1 MVDISPT
8 VEGTID
14 ILIDYKKGGL
24 TLAQAVDRFS
34 KLTGIDQSISE
45 KYIRE
50 LGRDNI
56 ISLTLFLIYI
66 FDFIYFFLFSCKLYI

>member
-8 VEGTID
+8 VESTIG
-14 ILIDYKKGGL
+14 ILIDYQKGGL

-34 KLTGIDQSISE
+34 KLTGINKNISE

-56 ISLTLFLIYI
+56 ISLNSKRQNRTSKSEKT
-66 FDFIYFFLFSCKLYI
+66 DDRAG

>member
-1 MVDISPT
+1 MVEISPT

-56 ISLTLFLIYI
+56 IPFNSKKQNRASKSEET
-66 FDFIYFFLFSCKLYI
+66 DDRAG

>member
-8 VEGTID
+8 VEGTIE

-34 KLTGIDQSISE
+34 KLTGIDQNISE

-56 ISLTLFLIYI
+56 ISLNSKRQDRASKSEET
-66 FDFIYFFLFSCKLYI
+66 DDRAG

>member
-1 MVDISPT
+1 MVNISPT

-34 KLTGIDQSISE
+34 KLTGIDQNISE

-56 ISLTLFLIYI
+56 ISLNSKRQDRASKSEVT
-66 FDFIYFFLFSCKLYI
+66 DDRAG

>member
-1 MVDISPT
+1 MVEISPT
-8 VEGTID
+8 VESTIG
-14 ILIDYKKGGL
+14 ILIDYQKGGL

-34 KLTGIDQSISE
+34 KLTGINQNISE

-56 ISLTLFLIYI
+56 MSLDTKRKAAEKKDEPDIAG
-66 FDFIYFFLFSCKLYI
+66 

>member
-8 VEGTID
+8 VESTIG
-14 ILIDYKKGGL
+14 ILIDYQKGGL

-34 KLTGIDQSISE
+34 KLTGINQNISE

-56 ISLTLFLIYI
+56 ISLNSKRQNRTSKSEKT
-66 FDFIYFFLFSCKLYI
+66 DDRAG

>member
-8 VEGTID
+8 VESTIG
-14 ILIDYKKGGL
+14 ILIDYQKGGL

-34 KLTGIDQSISE
+34 KLTGINQNISE

-56 ISLTLFLIYI
+56 ISLNSKRQNRTSKSEKTN
-66 FDFIYFFLFSCKLYI
+66 DKGG

>member
-56 ISLTLFLIYI
+56 ISLNSKRQNRTSKSEKT
-66 FDFIYFFLFSCKLYI
+66 DDRAG

>member
-1 MVDISPT
+1 MVEISPT

-24 TLAQAVDRFS
+24 TLKQAVDRFS
-34 KLTGIDQSISE
+34 KLTGIDQNISE

-56 ISLTLFLIYI
+56 ISLNSKRQNRTSKSEET
-66 FDFIYFFLFSCKLYI
+66 DDRAG

>member
-1 MVDISPT
+1 MVNISPT

-56 ISLTLFLIYI
+56 ISLNSKRQDRASKSEET
-66 FDFIYFFLFSCKLYI
+66 DDKGG

>member
-1 MVDISPT
+1 MVEISPT

-56 ISLTLFLIYI
+56 ISLNSKRQNRASKSEKTN
-66 FDFIYFFLFSCKLYI
+66 DKQG